1 MCRSVNWFTEPNR
14 FAVQFGASETGR
26 TPRNPVTRRPR
37 MSTNRN
43 RKHPVAAGPGFNEM
57 MRKPD
62 CSTFPYRY
70 QVASRIGGHPRS

>member
-1 MCRSVNWFTEPNR
+1 
-14 FAVQFGASETGR
+14 
-26 TPRNPVTRRPR
+26 

>member
-1 MCRSVNWFTEPNR
+1 
-14 FAVQFGASETGR
+14 
-26 TPRNPVTRRPR
+26 

-43 RKHPVAAGPGFNEM
+43 RKYPVAAGPGFNEM

-62 CSTFPYRY
+62 SSTFPYRY